1 MAREVLDPVAQDLA
15 DKLRPFPYTRFTTDG
30 RELRMRCPYCGDSV
44 KHANSTHLYIKIYR
58 ESTNEPFPF
67 YCQRCQIKG
76 LVNDDF
82 FKRLNINDVD
92 LKLKLIKINHL
103 ASKTIKK
110 YKKVEKRNLV
120 IPNNYIDDRQN
131 RTKLNYINTRLGINL
146 SYKDLKDYK
155 IVLNLYDLL
164 DTNNVQNLTC
174 PVEKADV
181 YDKNFVG
188 FVSYDN
194 NYLIQR
200 NLSRQVLP
208 DVRYNNYNI
217 FNNHDNAKK
226 FYVIPTTVDTMSDKF
241 KLVLAEGSF
250 DILGVFHNVY
260 DGKCPPNTI
269 FASING
275 VGYLQ
280 VVTQMLKITTI
291 LDYELE
297 IYSDNDQTLEMFK
310 SLKRDLKE
318 LAPKRIKVFYN
329 TIEKDYG
336 VPKDKI
342 NLISHMI

>member
-1 MAREVLDPVAQDLA
+1 
-15 DKLRPFPYTRFTTDG
+15 
-30 RELRMRCPYCGDSV
+30 
-44 KHANSTHLYIKIYR
+44 
-58 ESTNEPFPF
+58 
-67 YCQRCQIKG
+67 
-76 LVNDDF
+76 
-82 FKRLNINDVD
+82 
-92 LKLKLIKINHL
+92 
-103 ASKTIKK
+103 
-110 YKKVEKRNLV
+110 
-120 IPNNYIDDRQN
+120 
-131 RTKLNYINTRLGINL
+131 
-146 SYKDLKDYK
+146 
-155 IVLNLYDLL
+155 
-164 DTNNVQNLTC
+164 
-174 PVEKADV
+174 
-181 YDKNFVG
+181 
-188 FVSYDN
+188 
-194 NYLIQR
+194 
-200 NLSRQVLP
+200 
-208 DVRYNNYNI
+208 
-217 FNNHDNAKK
+217 
-226 FYVIPTTVDTMSDKF
+226 MSDKF

-280 VVTQMLKITTI
+280 VVTQILKITTI